1 MLARAGRARVGGG
14 GEECPA
20 TLLLLPFA
28 FCLLP
33 SERVILQGV
42 GEVSRQA
49 AARPAPL
56 RKAKE
61 VISRLNLSSDPFR
74 NRTLPW
80 TVAVAVSAVSLVALV
95 LTLAQYREVRA
106 QADLS
111 EQQVAA
117 MRAERRELDRQA
129 EEIRQTIP
137 EDQRKA
143 LEAAHALVSRKGF
156 SWSQLFS
163 DLEEFMPTSVRVAR
177 INVREVAQ
185 VGGQTRAD
193 LDLTVVG
200 RTPQDVT
207 GMISEMNRAGTF
219 SAVPLTE
226 NQKSGKGESGYEWML
241 RVSYVQNAR
250 RGGVGGAAAGPQ
262 ARVEGREGAPVNSEA
277 GGRE

>member
-1 MLARAGRARVGGG
+1 M
-14 GEECPA
+14 
-20 TLLLLPFA
+20 
-28 FCLLP
+28 
-33 SERVILQGV
+33 
-42 GEVSRQA
+42 
-49 AARPAPL
+49 
-56 RKAKE
+56 
-61 VISRLNLSSDPFR
+61 ISRLNLSSDPFR

-117 MRAERRELDRQA
+117 MRAERRELDKQA

-185 VGGQTRAD
+185 AGGQTRAD

-200 RTPQDVT
+200 QRNVGNVT
-207 GMISEMNRAGTF
+207 SLTQQGTDTTNATGQTVRRVLDTTG
-219 SAVPLTE
+219 AVIELT
-226 NQKSGKGESGYEWML
+226 L
-241 RVSYVQNAR
+241 D
-250 RGGVGGAAAGPQ
+250 AAG
-262 ARVEGREGAPVNSEA
+262 RVVNSRVVSQA
-277 GGRE
+277 TGRP